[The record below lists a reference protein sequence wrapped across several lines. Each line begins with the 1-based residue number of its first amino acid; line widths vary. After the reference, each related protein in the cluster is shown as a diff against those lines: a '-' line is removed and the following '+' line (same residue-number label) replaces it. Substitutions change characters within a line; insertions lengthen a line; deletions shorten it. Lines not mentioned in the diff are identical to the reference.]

1 MKIIGL
7 TTFALVLTAAS
18 GAQAQTVISREIKP
32 QPVETFVVRQ
42 ANGTLSTQQ
51 RVMASKAAA
60 MPVQRAVMQRTVAK
74 ARVATSS
81 AQKVIYRTIV
91 REVPVVPETMVVRE
105 AVTRWVP
112 GILPPFSYPVTT
124 YEDREVY
131 TGKYHKVTDIPAAR
145 TVVETPAYRTVVD
158 APAYRTVTTTPAYR
172 VVDEDDQP
180 IVRAY
185 TTPVS
190 YIVRY

>member
-7 TTFALVLTAAS
+7 TAFALVLTAAN

-32 QPVETFVVRQ
+32 QPVETLVVRQ

-74 ARVATSS
+74 APVAAST
-81 AQKVIYRTIV
+81 QKVVYRTIV

-124 YEDREVY
+124 YEDREIY
-131 TGKYHKVTDIPAAR
+131 TGKYHKMTDIPAAR
-145 TVVETPAYRTVVD
+145 TVVETPAYRTVTTR
-158 APAYRTVTTTPAYR
+158 PAYQVM
-172 VVDEDDQP
+172 DEDDQP
-180 IVRAY
+180 VARAY

-190 YIVRY
+190 YVVRY

>member
-1 MKIIGL
+1 MKITGL
-7 TTFALVLTAAS
+7 IAFALVLTAAS

-32 QPVETFVVRQ
+32 QPVETLVVRQ

-60 MPVQRAVMQRTVAK
+60 IPVQRAVMQRTVAR
-74 ARVATSS
+74 APVA
-81 AQKVIYRTIV
+81 AAPVQKVVYRTIV

-112 GILPPFSYPVTT
+112 GIFSPYPVTT

-131 TGKYHKVTDIPAAR
+131 TGKYHQVDVPAAR
-145 TVVETPAYRTVVD
+145 TIVETPAYRTVVS
-158 APAYRTVTTTPAYR
+158 APAYRPVTTMPAYQ
-172 VVDEDDQP
+172 VLDEDDQP
-180 IVRAY
+180 LARAY

-190 YIVRY
+190 YVVRY

>member
-1 MKIIGL
+1 
-7 TTFALVLTAAS
+7 
-18 GAQAQTVISREIKP
+18 
-32 QPVETFVVRQ
+32 
-42 ANGTLSTQQ
+42 
-51 RVMASKAAA
+51 MASKAAA
-60 MPVQRAVMQRTVAK
+60 MPVQRAVMQRTVAR
-74 ARVATSS
+74 APVAVLP
-81 AQKVIYRTIV
+81 AQKIVYRTIV

-112 GILPPFSYPVTT
+112 GIFSPYPVTT

-131 TGKYHKVTDIPAAR
+131 TGKYHKVTDMPAAR

-158 APAYRTVTTTPAYR
+158 APAYRTVTTTPTYR

-180 IVRAY
+180 MARAY

-190 YIVRY
+190 YVVRY

>member
-7 TTFALVLTAAS
+7 TAFALILTAAS

-32 QPVETFVVRQ
+32 QPVETVVVRQ

-74 ARVATSS
+74 APAAS
-81 AQKVIYRTIV
+81 AQKVVYRTIV

-112 GILPPFSYPVTT
+112 GIFSPYPVTT

-131 TGKYHKVTDIPAAR
+131 TGKYHKVDVPAAQ
-145 TVVETPAYRTVVD
+145 TVVETPAYRTVVA
-158 APAYRTVTTTPAYR
+158 APAYRPVATTPAYQ

-180 IVRAY
+180 LARAY

-190 YIVRY
+190 YVVRY